1 MRLKRFL
8 VVETRMRAKLFF
20 AVPLVF
26 STACKP
32 PTPAEQMDSVI
43 SWLATAGMAG
53 DAWLRHT
60 TPDKYTRQTLELS
73 HDTLLQISDDLLKSR
88 PPGTDT
94 ASLDS
99 VLTRSRGRIAQ
110 MARLVEAKNSP
121 AFLSQ
126 LDSLRVDEKLVKQ
139 FSDSIKSKQ

>member
-8 VVETRMRAKLFF
+8 VV
-20 AVPLVF
+20 PLLF
-26 STACKP
+26 STACKA
-32 PTPAEQMDSVI
+32 PTPTEQMASVI
-43 SWLATAGMAG
+43 SWLGTAGMAG

-73 HDTLLQISDDLLKSR
+73 HDTLLQISDDLLKSP
-88 PPGTDT
+88 PPGVDT
-94 ASLDS
+94 ASLNS

-121 AFLSQ
+121 AFLTQ
-126 LDSLRVDEKLVKQ
+126 LDSLRADEKIVKQ
-139 FSDSIKSKQ
+139 FSDSIESKQ

>member
-1 MRLKRFL
+1 MRLKRLL
-8 VVETRMRAKLFF
+8 VIETRMRAKLFL
-20 AVPLVF
+20 AIPLIF

-32 PTPAEQMDSVI
+32 PTPAEQMNSVI

-73 HDTLLQISDDLLKSR
+73 HDTLLQISDHLLKSP
-88 PPGTDT
+88 PPGIDT

-121 AFLSQ
+121 AFVSQ
-126 LDSLRVDEKLVKQ
+126 LDSLRGDQRIVKR
-139 FSDSIKSKQ
+139 FSGSIESKQ

>member
-8 VVETRMRAKLFF
+8 VVENRMRVKLFIV
-20 AVPLVF
+20 VPLLF
-26 STACKP
+26 LAACRP

-73 HDTLLQISDDLLKSR
+73 HDTLLQISDDLLKS
-88 PPGTDT
+88 PPSGIDS
-94 ASLDS
+94 ALLDS

-110 MARLVEAKNSP
+110 MARLVEAKNSR
-121 AFLSQ
+121 AFLIQ
-126 LDSLRVDEKLVKQ
+126 LDSLRADERIVKQ
-139 FSDSIKSKQ
+139 FSDSIESKQ